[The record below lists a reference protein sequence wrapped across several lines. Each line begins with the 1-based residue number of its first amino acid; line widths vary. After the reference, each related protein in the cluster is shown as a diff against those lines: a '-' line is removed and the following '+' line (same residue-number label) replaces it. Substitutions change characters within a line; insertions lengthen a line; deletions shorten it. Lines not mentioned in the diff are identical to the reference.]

1 VKLKITTFTEEE
13 RRENAAGP
21 WEGGGER
28 SQ

>member
-1 VKLKITTFTEEE
+1 VKLKITTLAKEE